1 MRPGAILLCGGR
13 STRMGRDKSRLPFGD
28 DTLLLRV
35 LRRVAEGLQKVCDA
49 PQIVVVSAADQ
60 VVEQLPAGVRT
71 VVDTEPCEGP
81 LRGLEAGLS
90 ALSGTA
96 DTIFVTSCDAPFLEP
111 AVVELLLRR
120 LQGRRGL
127 LVSENA
133 TGRLHPLCAVYTTG
147 LLADVRQLL
156 ASGERRMRAL
166 AQLADVAQLEAS
178 ELRTVDASLCSLQNI
193 NEPEDYQAALE
204 KLIGGS

>member
-81 LRGLEAGLS
+81 LRG
-90 ALSGTA
+90 
-96 DTIFVTSCDAPFLEP
+96 
-111 AVVELLLRR
+111 
-120 LQGRRGL
+120 
-127 LVSENA
+127 
-133 TGRLHPLCAVYTTG
+133 
-147 LLADVRQLL
+147 
-156 ASGERRMRAL
+156 
-166 AQLADVAQLEAS
+166 
-178 ELRTVDASLCSLQNI
+178 
-193 NEPEDYQAALE
+193 
-204 KLIGGS
+204 

>member
-13 STRMGRDKSRLPFGD
+13 STRMGRDKSRLPFGRE
-28 DTLLLRV
+28 TLLQRV
-35 LRRVAEGLQKVCDA
+35 LNRVTLGLLKVCEA

-60 VVEQLPAGVRT
+60 AMEQLPPGVQI
-71 VVDTEPCEGP
+71 VIDAEPCQGP

-90 ALSGTA
+90 ALAETA
-96 DTIFVTSCDAPFLEP
+96 DAVFLTSCDAPFLEP

-127 LVSENA
+127 MVSDSS
-133 TGRLHPLCAVYTTG
+133 TGHLHPLCAVYTTG
-147 LLADVRQLL
+147 LLPDVRQLL

-166 AQLADVAQLEAS
+166 ATIEGVAELEAS
-178 ELRTVDASLCSLQNI
+178 ELRLVDANLGSLQNI
-193 NEPEDYQAALE
+193 NEPGDYLAALAQ
-204 KLIGGS
+204 LATVS